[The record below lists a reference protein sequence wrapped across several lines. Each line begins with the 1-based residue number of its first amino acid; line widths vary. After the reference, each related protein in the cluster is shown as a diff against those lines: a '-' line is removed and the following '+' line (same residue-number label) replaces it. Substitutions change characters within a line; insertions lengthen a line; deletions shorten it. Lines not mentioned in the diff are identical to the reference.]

1 MARKRGKNA
10 KPKAPGKARGK
21 PFELGNQAARG
32 HGRPSL
38 PADYR
43 AAMEDLGPRGLQALS
58 DIVADPEHP
67 RHEHAC
73 EYVVNRWKG
82 TPKQRTEL
90 SGPEGGPIP
99 VKAVRT
105 SDEKRRRVAELAE
118 RARKLAASRVVAA
131 ARAAKT
137 PGEDDPGESD

>member
-21 PFELGNQAARG
+21 PFEPGNQAAKG

-38 PADYR
+38 PADYK
-43 AAMEDLGPRGLQALS
+43 AAMEDLGPRGLQALAN
-58 DIVADPEHP
+58 IVDDPSHP
-67 RHEHAC
+67 RHEHAA
-73 EYVVNRWKG
+73 EYIVNRWKG

-105 SDEKRRRVAELAE
+105 SDEKRRRLIELAE
-118 RARKLAASRVVAA
+118 IARRRVAA
-131 ARAAKT
+131 AERNDSAGA
-137 PGEDDPGESD
+137 D